1 MKYLRRYNEAV
12 DKNKLSQ
19 LKDFCDGYL
28 AYLMD
33 EGFTTEV
40 KDSYHDRRVM
50 GIGDKPKGNYKSN
63 EAIIIIKGVN
73 KFSWDSVKDN
83 ILPFLQMLSKNYPIK
98 HNKIAFRNTYNLGWS
113 TKKSEYTLEYLLKD
127 GLVNDD
133 NLSQIE
139 LRVQL

>member
-1 MKYLRRYNEAV
+1 MLNGHFIHIIC
-12 DKNKLSQ
+12 KNGS
-19 LKDFCDGYL
+19 
-28 AYLMD
+28 
-33 EGFTTEV
+33 
-40 KDSYHDRRVM
+40 
-50 GIGDKPKGNYKSN
+50 I
-63 EAIIIIKGVN
+63 
-73 KFSWDSVKDN
+73 
-83 ILPFLQMLSKNYPIK
+83 SKNYPIK